1 MTSTWSHILDAKE
14 SARYHRSLLLRYNG
28 SAILP
33 LLFHFIVVDNFGVW
47 IRHIQYLIESWET
60 GKLIAHHLLEFAL
73 ATQHLFQE
81 GFGVGY
87 VALIHFVAVF
97 GCEVLHLDVVP
108 REIVSRIANSPFQ
121 FLDVDWLSEF
131 VIYWQ
136 VPQDWHGRAL

>member
-1 MTSTWSHILDAKE
+1 MTSTWSHILDAE
-14 SARYHRSLLLRYNG
+14 EGTRYHRSLLLWYNVG
-28 SAILP
+28 AILP
-33 LLFHFIVVDNFGVW
+33 LLFHFIVADDFGVW
-47 IRHIQYLIESWET
+47 VRHIQYLIKSWET

-97 GCEVLHLDVVP
+97 GCEGLALDVVP